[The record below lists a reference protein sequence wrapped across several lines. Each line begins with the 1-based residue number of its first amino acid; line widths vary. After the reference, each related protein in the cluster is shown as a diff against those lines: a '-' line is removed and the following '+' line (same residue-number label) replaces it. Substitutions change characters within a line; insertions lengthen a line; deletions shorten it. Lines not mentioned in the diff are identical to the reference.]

1 MGRVGERDHIEL
13 NPKRVRACCSKTAGY
28 GAQSVTEGGFV
39 AVVVVAVVVVAVVVV
54 VDYLQIGSR
63 KQQLSADGRSPN

>member
-28 GAQSVTEGGFV
+28 GAQPVTDGGF
-39 AVVVVAVVVVAVVVV
+39 VAVVVVAVVVV